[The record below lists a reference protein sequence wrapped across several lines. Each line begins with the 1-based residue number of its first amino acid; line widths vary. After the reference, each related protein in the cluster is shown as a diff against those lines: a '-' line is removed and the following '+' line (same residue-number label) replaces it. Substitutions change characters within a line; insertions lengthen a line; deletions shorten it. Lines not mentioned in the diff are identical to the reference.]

1 MGKSWREVDNGQVV
15 GTYRPCR
22 KGDENFFRQCSE
34 VVEGFQTLACLHFVY
49 IEENDLTAG

>member
-22 KGDENFFRQCSE
+22 KGDEIFFRQCSE